1 MYWVRLFVIW
11 SVCHAEWNYLLNQ
24 QQIWQPAF
32 GLHNLMNRHILKPP
46 SIRQLSYR
54 LHKQNW
60 RLLHFWVFVK
70 VLHTQMH
77 RLLLCLDDKNP
88 FEENVL
94 KVIWCL
100 RQHMPKH
107 KPVTPSDGSHPDLQ
121 SLDYRLMLHV
131 DRLVVLCTSVVAN
144 FWRLQ
149 LSRNLRCTS
158 SSVSQF
164 THSSSPQRCWQA
176 KLTGLEQ
183 KFGSLWIITHP
194 WGGSVRGLNQSHSD
208 TARAK

>member
-1 MYWVRLFVIW
+1 M
-11 SVCHAEWNYLLNQ
+11 
-24 QQIWQPAF
+24 WQPAF

-46 SIRQLSYR
+46 SICQLSYR

-88 FEENVL
+88 FEKNL
-94 KVIWCL
+94 LRVIWCL
-100 RQHMPKH
+100 KPHMPKH
-107 KPVTPSDGSHPDLQ
+107 KPVTPSNGSHPDLQ

-131 DRLVVLCTSVVAN
+131 DMLVVLCTSVVAH

-149 LSRNLRCTS
+149 LIRNWCTS
-158 SSVSQF
+158 SSVSVHTQF
-164 THSSSPQRCWQA
+164 ITPEM
-176 KLTGLEQ
+176 LTGKANRTRAVIWQPLNYYP
-183 KFGSLWIITHP
+183 SLRR
-194 WGGSVRGLNQSHSD
+194 VC
-208 TARAK
+208 ARTKPKPLRHRKSQVKWRKRELSEVG